1 MRQQTCGRVF
11 AAYAF
16 SAWLGLAERK
26 AQQKQLQHE
35 LTWHHVQH
43 VQAGV
48 WSMWRAEFE
57 RVNPKR
63 KLMTAVYR
71 ARRYSTLRKVSRQGV
86 KERHKPLEVL
96 TAAVCWCVFGWR

>member
-1 MRQQTCGRVF
+1 MRQQACGRVL

-16 SAWLGLAERK
+16 SAWLRLAERK

-48 WSMWRAEFE
+48 WSKWRARFE
-57 RVNPKR
+57 RLNPKH
-63 KLMTAVYR
+63 KLMTAVYM
-71 ARRYSTLRKVSRQGV
+71 ARRYSTLRKVSRPGV
-86 KERHKPLEVL
+86 
-96 TAAVCWCVFGWR
+96 ADC